1 MKTGCRKITFLL
13 FLLSICRTAL
23 SAENVAPVYV
33 PNAPQAA
40 ALKAPENVDSQTA
53 LPTVT
58 VRGFLNFRTTVDGTV
73 IVFTPASE
81 AAPPTTE
88 KPSFTSRP
96 SVSANTIKDSGEGS
110 EIQDLAYT
118 KNPDSVALSKN
129 GELDNGVQESFGH
142 LNAVLHSADN
152 VIPVR
157 TETNLAH
164 SRFHSSESIK
174 STHRPTPALPQ
185 YPTGLVTVLGGTHV
199 ENGATTV
206 FETKVI
212 GTYIDGKYAQ
222 ILQSTSRILGTSAA
236 SISTKSTPVIRTST
250 RSKPT
255 PTPVIRKQESTSSLT
270 TRYTRTTS
278 KPQHRQANTRRKEE
292 AISSNA
298 VIQSSFKL
306 PETTRQRSTYPTQ
319 SLDSFYTR
327 SSYSSIRRL
336 RPSTTQ
342 PLDEDNTVFTR
353 RPPNGRLRFV
363 LPRRNTQTV
372 RLNRFKVKLTVR
384 QDPDLNEHTNQDD
397 DSITGEI
404 PYEDDPLI
412 SVDPARV
419 VYQRTTITSEVTLH
433 VGRRKSVRTLTII
446 TTVPKTVHQSVYV
459 SNGIQDIS
467 PAQNG
472 IATTIT
478 EGETPPVV
486 VSRTYTTTERTW
498 RTSLLPILDGDSTS
512 FHTVTESFFI
522 LKIITAYKTMPPGEV
537 TIPPEEINAVP
548 TLDAGFN
555 AQTGL
560 LNGAIPLPPSPQQ
573 QLLQTPLPQT
583 PLLQGSGI
591 DNSYLPLG
599 ANSGTIPLQLANPL
613 ISLGVALQ
621 QNPLAAVYLG
631 LQQLNR
637 HVTLYSTITKT
648 STYVTTDT
656 VYSTKVVSFYDG
668 RHTRSRTLSESIST
682 TERTVTNYTT
692 TVQPYLNTQAIQ
704 QQQQLQQL
712 IATHLPPPLPPPPQ
726 FTTLTST
733 YTTVTTATS
742 YSTRVYTL
750 TYNAFSTKFR
760 TVTSSSVYET
770 TITTT
775 STTEIPLQPTAPPAG
790 YPYFG

>member
-1 MKTGCRKITFLL
+1 MKTSCRKISFLL
-13 FLLSICRTAL
+13 FLLSICRTGL
-23 SAENVAPVYV
+23 SAENAAPVYV
-33 PNAPQAA
+33 PEGAE
-40 ALKAPENVDSQTA
+40 KAESQTA

-81 AAPPTTE
+81 AAR
-88 KPSFTSRP
+88 PSAGGPSSTSGP
-96 SVSANTIKDSGEGS
+96 SVSANAIGDSGEGS
-110 EIQDLAYT
+110 EEAGEMAYT
-118 KNPDSVALSKN
+118 KSPDSLALSKN
-129 GELDNGVQESFGH
+129 GQLDGVVRESFGH

-157 TETNLAH
+157 TQTDAGH
-164 SRFHSSESIK
+164 SRFGADDIK
-174 STHRPTPALPQ
+174 STRGPAPASPQ
-185 YPTGLVTVLGGTHV
+185 YPTGLVTVLGGTHI

-206 FETKVI
+206 FETKVV

-222 ILQSTSRILGTSAA
+222 ILQSTSRILGGA
-236 SISTKSTPVIRTST
+236 ST
-250 RSKPT
+250 RSDSLSARIKPT
-255 PTPVIRKQESTSSLT
+255 PTPVVSKSESTDSAT

-278 KPQHRQANTRRKEE
+278 KPQNRRGNVRKEQ
-292 AISSNA
+292 AFSSHA
-298 VIQSSFKL
+298 SLRSSFKL
-306 PETTRQRSTYPTQ
+306 PDTSRYRSAHPTR
-319 SLDSFYTR
+319 SLDAFR
-327 SSYSSIRRL
+327 AGSSSSAAGS
-336 RPSTTQ
+336 RPSAT
-342 PLDEDNTVFTR
+342 PPSDEDNTVFTR

-363 LPRRNTQTV
+363 LPKRNTQTV

-384 QDPDLNEHTNQDD
+384 QDPDLNEHNSQDD
-397 DSITGEI
+397 ESITGEI
-404 PYEDDPLI
+404 PYEEDPLI

-446 TTVPKTVHQSVYV
+446 TTVPKTVHQSAYV
-459 SNGIQDIS
+459 SNGIQEIS

-472 IATTIT
+472 LATSVA

-560 LNGAIPLPPSPQQ
+560 LNGAVPLPPSPQQ
-573 QLLQTPLPQT
+573 QLLQTPLPQS
-583 PLLQGSGI
+583 PMLQGSGI

-668 RHTRSRTLSESIST
+668 RHTRSRTLSESLST

-692 TVQPYLNTQAIQ
+692 TVRPYLNTQAIQ

-770 TITTT
+770 TVTTT
-775 STTEIPLQPTAPPAG
+775 STTEVPLQPTAPPAA